1 MRIVGGTAGGRKLLG
16 PPKGAGVRPTS
27 DKVREAIFDV
37 LSAALR
43 AGIRGRVID
52 LFAGTGA
59 LGIEAL
65 SRGAA
70 FALFVEQDPAA
81 LRVLRENLR
90 RAGFDDRAEVRA
102 SDARRAVAAMDP
114 ARRAPF
120 NLAFL
125 DPPYG
130 TGQAHALAGR
140 LAGRGLLEPGA
151 VVVIEAGAGDPEEAP
166 EGFEAFRAKRYGD
179 TRVMFLRWWGCGSA

>member
-1 MRIVGGTAGGRKLLG
+1 MGGTAGGRKLLG
-16 PPKGAGVRPTS
+16 PPKGAGLRPTS

-37 LSAALR
+37 LTAALP

-65 SRGAA
+65 SRGAT
-70 FALFVEQDPAA
+70 FALFVERDPGA
-81 LRVLRENLR
+81 LRVLRENLHR
-90 RAGFDDRAEVRA
+90 VGFDGHAEARA
-102 SDARRAVAAMDP
+102 SDALHAIAAMNP
-114 ARRAPF
+114 ALTAPF
-120 NLAFL
+120 DLAFL

-130 TGQAHALAGR
+130 TGQAHAIARR
-140 LAGRGLLEPGA
+140 LAERGLLGPGA
-151 VVVIEAGAGDPEEAP
+151 VVVIEAGEGDPADAP

-179 TRVMFLRWWGCGSA
+179 TRVMFLRRREE